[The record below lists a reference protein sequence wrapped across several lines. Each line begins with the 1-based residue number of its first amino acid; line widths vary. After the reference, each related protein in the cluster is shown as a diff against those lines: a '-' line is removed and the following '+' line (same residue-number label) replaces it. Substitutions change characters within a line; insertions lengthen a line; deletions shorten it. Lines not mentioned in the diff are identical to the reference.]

1 VDLIGFVEAVCTL
14 LIVIVCPALKCE
26 DRSADDSNSFA
37 QAKPWRIQSRDPA
50 KLSRILASW

>member
-14 LIVIVCPALKCE
+14 LIVIVCPARIRMTPTRL
-26 DRSADDSNSFA
+26 R
-37 QAKPWRIQSRDPA
+37 QAKPWRLQSRDPA